1 MTTGPALACPRQMLC
16 VVELNRTAPEIA
28 HAPTPSPSVA
38 ALDVRTVQLPADRGL
53 TFEAPARPDPDAVE
67 MPWIWRVLRDQV
79 YARMPRYEQPQRFT
93 LVLSPVVVASPS
105 DTVPGVGVAG
115 NF

>member
-1 MTTGPALACPRQMLC
+1 MLC

-28 HAPTPSPSVA
+28 HGATPRTA
-38 ALDVRTVQLPADRGL
+38 AMLDVRSAQLPADRGL
-53 TFEAPARPDPDAVE
+53 TFDAPARPDPDAVE